1 MDRPEGELVRFSPV
15 ERRLLADLAAAQGVT
30 VETVIREA
38 LTLLPYATP
47 EKRRRHLSVVRLR
60 DVPHTSRL
68 RL

>member
-15 ERRLLADLAAAQGVT
+15 ERRLLADLAAAEGVS
-30 VETVIREA
+30 VETLIREA
-38 LTLLPYATP
+38 LTLTPYVP

-60 DVPHTSRL
+60 DGGHTSSRL